1 MQLRPEQLAR
11 HLQSPLS
18 PLYLI
23 NGDEPLLLQE
33 AADGIRAAALMQ
45 GYDERVRHDV
55 DRSFNWSDVL
65 ADAQALSLFA
75 QRRLIEIRFSNKPDT
90 VATQALCALAAHPP
104 EDTVLL
110 ILLPKIDGKG
120 QKAKWFIEVE
130 SAGVGLS
137 IYTVDS
143 HELPKWLSVRAHSL
157 GLSLPADALQLIVD
171 RTEGNL
177 LAAAQTLEKLRLLH
191 PDAAPSVADVAAVVS
206 DSARYSVFDLADAVL
221 NGDASRTAR
230 LVLGL
235 QAEGVA
241 ESMVLWALQKD
252 LRGLTLIAEQLHGS
266 GQRQASAQQLTQ
278 QGFWSR
284 RQGPAQHALRRL
296 SLPRLQRMS
305 SGIID
310 IDRAIKGQSPERA
323 WDGLLRLAM
332 AMAGRPLFTSP

>member
-11 HLQSPLS
+11 HLESPLAA
-18 PLYLI
+18 LYLI
-23 NGDEPLLLQE
+23 NGDEPLLVQE
-33 AADGIRAAALMQ
+33 AADGIRAAAIKQ
-45 GYDERVRHDV
+45 GYDERIRHDV

-75 QRRLIEIRFSNKPDT
+75 QRRLMELRFNNKPDAA
-90 VATQALCALAAHPP
+90 ATQALCALAAQPP

-110 ILLPKIDGKG
+110 ILLPKIDGKA
-120 QKAKWFIEVE
+120 QKAKWYSEVE
-130 SAGVGLS
+130 GAGVGVSLYN
-137 IYTVDS
+137 IDAN
-143 HELPKWLSVRAHSL
+143 ELPKWLTARAKSL

-177 LAAAQTLEKLRLLH
+177 LAAAQTLEKLKLLH
-191 PDAAPSVADVAAVVS
+191 PDTAPSVEDVAAVVS

-221 NGDASRTAR
+221 NGDATRTAR

-241 ESMVLWALQKD
+241 ESIVLWALQKD
-252 LRGLTLIAEQLHGS
+252 LRGLTLIAEQMHS
-266 GQRQASAQQLTQ
+266 SDQRQASSQLLTQ

-284 RQGPAQHALRRL
+284 RQGPAQNALRRL

-310 IDRAIKGQSPERA
+310 IDRAIKGQSPDRA

-332 AMAGRPLFTSP
+332 AMAGRPLFTG

>member
-1 MQLRPEQLAR
+1 MQLRAEQLAR
-11 HLQSPLS
+11 HLEAPLAS
-18 PLYLI
+18 VYVI
-23 NGDEPLLLQE
+23 HGDESLLVQE
-33 AADGIRAAALMQ
+33 AVDAIRATALKQ

-55 DRSFNWSDVL
+55 ERSFSWDHVL

-75 QRRLIEIRFSNKPDT
+75 QRRLMEIRFINKPDT
-90 VATQALCALAAHPP
+90 TATAALCALAKQPP

-110 ILLPKIDGKG
+110 IVLPKIDGKG
-120 QKAKWFIEVE
+120 QKAKWFVEVE
-130 SAGVGLS
+130 GAAISVA
-137 IYTVDS
+137 IFTVDA
-143 HELPKWLSVRAHSL
+143 HELPKWLIARATTI

-177 LAAAQTLEKLRLLH
+177 LAAAQTLEKLKLLH
-191 PDAAPSVADVAAVVS
+191 PETPPSVDDVAAVVS

-221 NGDASRTAR
+221 AGDASRTAR

-241 ESMVLWALQKD
+241 ESIVLWALQKD
-252 LRGLTLIAEQLHGS
+252 LRALTLIAEQMHQA
-266 GQRQASAQQLTQ
+266 GQRQPSSQQLTQ

-284 RQGPAQHALRRL
+284 RQGPAQQALRRL
-296 SLPRLQRMS
+296 NLSRLQRMS
-305 SGIID
+305 SGIIN

-332 AMAGRPLFTSP
+332 AMAGRPLFTG